1 MELDKT
7 EGILHIATGD
17 WQLVKD
23 LLKSFNS
30 VYTTSKLKYLD
41 SVELDGVLFS
51 YVDAREASIDHIFLF
66 GSMFGSKVRELRGSK
81 EINW

>member
-17 WQLVKD
+17 WQLVKE
-23 LLKSFNS
+23 LLEKFNAVHTS
-30 VYTTSKLKYLD
+30 SKLRYHN

-51 YVDAREASIDHIFLF
+51 YLDAREANIDHIFLF
-66 GSMFGSKVRELRGSK
+66 GSMFGSKVRELRENG